1 MNTSLNP
8 SLNQNLNAALSN
20 PTHLA
25 QPDQRQQATA
35 HAQGSENNRTDTVLD
50 ETKQNL
56 RASWPVIRAILVV
69 WAVAVWLLL
78 VLMPGVEQITDA
90 ATAMLHLPN
99 MLIGLALVGAMF
111 AAYNLRSDGHM
122 LWFLGVLLLLAGWM

>member
-1 MNTSLNP
+1 MNTSI
-8 SLNQNLNAALSN
+8 NQNMNPALNHSTGLVQPNQPKAAAPTASN
-20 PTHLA
+20 NP
-25 QPDQRQQATA
+25 
-35 HAQGSENNRTDTVLD
+35 ENDRTDTVLD
-50 ETKQNL
+50 EARNNL
-56 RASWPVIRAILVV
+56 RTSWPVIRAILVV

-78 VLMPGVEQITDA
+78 VLMPGIEQITDA

>member
-1 MNTSLNP
+1 MNTSI
-8 SLNQNLNAALSN
+8 NQNMNPALNHSTGLVQPNHHKPAAQTASN
-20 PTHLA
+20 NLET
-25 QPDQRQQATA
+25 D
-35 HAQGSENNRTDTVLD
+35 RTDTVLD
-50 ETKQNL
+50 EARNNL
-56 RASWPVIRAILVV
+56 RTSWPVIRAILVV

-78 VLMPGVEQITDA
+78 VLMPGIEQITDA